1 MAGQRG
7 SAARAVR
14 YDLEA
19 LVQELLLED
28 LLQCPPLGLD
38 VVIVVGNVRVLHVC
52 PEADLVGEVL
62 PHALILPDVFLT
74 VIDKRRDTVVL
85 DLILTVDADLL
96 LDLELD
102 RKTVSIPAGLTWYHR
117 TLHRVESRNHV
128 LERARLDMA
137 DVRLTIRRRRT
148 IIENVGWVTLVLL
161 DGLLEDMILSP
172 ELLDLAL
179 ALYKVHVCI
188 NFSKHKR
195 LFSFK
200 IYISINRWWT
210 GCRPLTR
217 KIGRMRPL

>member
-19 LVQELLLED
+19 LVQKLLLED

-38 VVIVVGNVRVLHVC
+38 VVIVVGNVRVLHIG

-85 DLILTVDADLL
+85 DLILAVDADLL

-102 RKTVSIPAGLTWYHR
+102 RKTVGIPAGLTRYHR

-137 DVRLTIRRRRT
+137 DVRLTIRRRRA
-148 IIENVGWVTLVLL
+148 IVENVGWITLVLL

-200 IYISINRWWT
+200 IYISINRC
-210 GCRPLTR
+210 GPVADL
-217 KIGRMRPL
+217 

>member
-19 LVQELLLED
+19 LVQKLLLED

-38 VVIVVGNVRVLHVC
+38 VVIVVGNVRVLHIG

-74 VIDKRRDTVVL
+74 VVDKRRDTVVL
-85 DLILTVDADLL
+85 DLILAVDADLL

-102 RKTVSIPAGLTWYHR
+102 RKTVGIPAGLTRYHR
-117 TLHRVESRNHV
+117 TLHRVESRNHI

-137 DVRLTIRRRRT
+137 DVRLTIRRRRA
-148 IIENVGWVTLVLL
+148 IVENVGWITLVLL

-200 IYISINRWWT
+200 IYISINRC
-210 GCRPLTR
+210 GPVADL
-217 KIGRMRPL
+217 

>member
-19 LVQELLLED
+19 LVQKLLLED

-38 VVIVVGNVRVLHVC
+38 VVIVVGNVRVLHIG

-74 VIDKRRDTVVL
+74 VVDKRRDTVVL
-85 DLILTVDADLL
+85 DLILAVDADLL

-102 RKTVSIPAGLTWYHR
+102 RKTVGIPAGLTRYHR

-137 DVRLTIRRRRT
+137 DVRLTIRRRRA
-148 IIENVGWVTLVLL
+148 IVENVGWITLVLL

-200 IYISINRWWT
+200 IYISINRC
-210 GCRPLTR
+210 GPVADL
-217 KIGRMRPL
+217 